1 MLWRLVGTIE
11 ARTEVNDCRLGAVV
25 HGLQLRNVDD
35 ATAHRRRRDEAAGD
49 KVVQGLAVERR
60 ALLLLPA
67 EVRSRALGA
76 PHDAINIDGHDL
88 LGRLDGPVDESAVH
102 PRDTRVGHKD
112 VQPAVEL
119 GHDLVDGPVDS
130 VGRDHV
136 HLVCLACANEC
147 QYATSKMWAESTYT

>member
-1 MLWRLVGTIE
+1 MTAALEPLYTACSCGMLTMLPLIDAVAMKLPATKLSRGLPSSV
-11 ARTEVNDCRLGAVV
+11 VPSFFCRRKCAPALLA
-25 HGLQLRNVDD
+25 HHMTPSTL
-35 ATAHRRRRDEAAGD
+35 TAMTF
-49 KVVQGLAVERR
+49 LAVST
-60 ALLLLPA
+60 A
-67 EVRSRALGA
+67 
-76 PHDAINIDGHDL
+76 
-88 LGRLDGPVDESAVH
+88 VDESAVH